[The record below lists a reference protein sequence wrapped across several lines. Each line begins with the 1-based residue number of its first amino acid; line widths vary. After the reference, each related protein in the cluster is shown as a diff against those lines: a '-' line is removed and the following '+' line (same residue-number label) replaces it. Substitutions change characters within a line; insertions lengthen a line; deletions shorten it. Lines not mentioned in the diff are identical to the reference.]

1 MFLNSQH
8 VKITGTEVSVLL
20 PTGAELLEVTYST
33 DSHGIVFVY
42 SSEGSDNL
50 SYVRRYKLVAVGE
63 DIPEPSNFLR
73 YFPSVRWALYDV
85 TNHKNSI
92 MKEVKQVFTEAG
104 IEYRIYQN
112 ALITPYGQYDLF
124 TGRFQVGEHRGVGI
138 YTFINRN
145 RDCNSQGN

>member
-1 MFLNSQH
+1 MLLNSLH
-8 VKITGTEVSVLL
+8 VKITGTDMSVLL
-20 PTGAELLEVTYST
+20 PTGAELLEVIYSA

-50 SYVRRYKLVAVGE
+50 SYVRRYKLVAVGN
-63 DIPEPSNFLR
+63 DIPEPGNFLR
-73 YFPSVRWALYDV
+73 YFHPARWALYDV
-85 TNHKNSI
+85 TDHKDSI
-92 MKEVKQVFTEAG
+92 LKEVERVFTEAG
-104 IEYRIYQN
+104 IEYKIYQN
-112 ALITPYGQYDLF
+112 VLITPYGQYDLF